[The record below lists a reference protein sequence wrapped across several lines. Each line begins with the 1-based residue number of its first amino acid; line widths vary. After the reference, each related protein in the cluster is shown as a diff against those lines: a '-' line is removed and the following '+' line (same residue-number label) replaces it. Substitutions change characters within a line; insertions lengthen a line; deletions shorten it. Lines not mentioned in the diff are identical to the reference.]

1 MRRWVKALAVAVV
14 AAMCGAAAG
23 AQGGDQTGGSQPRPY
38 MRAAQSGDAA
48 IQKKVDAVFAEYDKA
63 DSPGCS
69 LGVIRE
75 GQLIYTRGYG
85 SANLEHGLPITSRTV
100 FDIGST
106 SKQFSAAS
114 ILLLEQQGKLS
125 RDDDVRKWVPELPD
139 YGQKITIR
147 HLLHHTSGLRDYLTL
162 MSLSGIHFDSVTT
175 PDDALGFIVRQKELN
190 FPPGEEHLYSNSG
203 YFLLSTI
210 VQRASGKSLRAFA
223 HEHIFAPL
231 GMSDTHYHDD
241 HTELV
246 PRRAAA
252 YAPKPGG
259 GFAIDMSNFEQTG
272 DGAVFT
278 TVEDLL
284 KWDQNFYDPKVG
296 GQALIEGLQQKG
308 KLNSGQELDYA
319 TGVVVSKH
327 RGLRTVSHG
336 GSWGGYRAELVRFPE
351 QKFSVIAQCNLA
363 SSNPSRLARQ
373 VAEVYLEA
381 QMTPAPPATAAAAGA
396 PSKTAS
402 SAPLRESELARYTG
416 VFRSPASGALRR
428 IRVEKARLRIDS
440 FGPGSTE
447 LMPMGEGLF
456 AVAGTAFTTEIK
468 FDATGGFTVQRATDP
483 PETERFERAE
493 AFEPSAAEL
502 AAFAGTYYSEELDVT
517 YVLSEKDGKL
527 WTRIRYNP
535 PGELRPAVRDLFV
548 GPQGIRLE
556 FARDA
561 QGRPSS
567 FVVQAGR
574 VRNIRFVRR

>member
-1 MRRWVKALAVAVV
+1 MRKWMGAVALALGAVV
-14 AAMCGAAAG
+14 AVQFGY
-23 AQGGDQTGGSQPRPY
+23 AQGSQ
-38 MRAAQSGDAA
+38 QSDEAL
-48 IQKKVDAVFAEYDKA
+48 QKKVDAIFAEYDKA

-69 LGVIRE
+69 LGVIRD
-75 GQLIYTRGYG
+75 GKLIYTRGYG
-85 SANLEHGLPITSRTV
+85 RANLEHNLPITSRTV

-125 RDDDVRKWVPELPD
+125 RGDDVRKWVPELPD
-139 YGQKITIR
+139 YGRKITIR

-162 MSLSGIHFDSVTT
+162 MALSGIHFDGVTT

-190 FPPGEEHLYSNSG
+190 FAPGEEHLYSNSG

-223 HEHIFAPL
+223 HENIFAPL

-284 KWDQNFYDPKVG
+284 KWDQNFYQPKVG
-296 GQALIEGLQQKG
+296 GRALIAALQEKG
-308 KLNSGQELDYA
+308 KLNSGKELDYA
-319 TGVVVSKH
+319 TGVVVGKH
-327 RGLRTVSHG
+327 RGLTTVSHG

-351 QKFSVIAQCNLA
+351 QRFSVITQCNLA
-363 SSNPSRLARQ
+363 STNPSRLARQ
-373 VAEVYLEA
+373 VAEVYLQA
-381 QMTPAPPATAAAAGA
+381 QMTPAESRPRPASGSGG
-396 PSKTAS
+396 PNKTAG
-402 SAPLRESELARYTG
+402 SAPLPESELVKYTG
-416 VFRSPASGALRR
+416 VFRSPSSGGLRR
-428 IRVEKARLRIDS
+428 IRAEQGRLRIDS
-440 FGPGSTE
+440 FGPGSTD
-447 LMPMGEGLF
+447 LMPMGEGRF
-456 AVAGTAFTTEIK
+456 TVAGTAFATEMK
-468 FDATGGFTVQRATDP
+468 FDAGGGFTVQRATDP

-502 AAFAGTYYSEELDVT
+502 AAFAGTYYSEELDAT

-527 WTRIRYNP
+527 WTRTRYNP

-548 GPQGIRLE
+548 GPQGIRVE
-556 FARDA
+556 FARDG
-561 QGRPSS
+561 QGRPAS